1 MKERARVLEVMDNK
15 SKELDFLSKNRLI
28 FLLQKN
34 IVKNKTNSKYKKWF
48 EFAEKTK
55 KPDNKEEDFLE
66 YMDDEIFCQI
76 VKRIHKKELTEDDS
90 LYIENE
96 KKVRE
101 EVERFERQIYEDGR
115 KEGIEEIAKVMKT
128 SGLPI
133 EKIPEITNLSKE
145 KIDEL

>member
-1 MKERARVLEVMDNK
+1 MDNK

-101 EVERFERQIYEDGR
+101 EVERFERQIYEDGI
-115 KEGIEEIAKVMKT
+115 KEGKEKTTKEFARAMKA

-133 EKIPEITNLSKE
+133 EKISEITNLSKE
-145 KIDEL
+145 EIDEL